1 MPYVDVLNELTII
14 HPGATPTDVAGG
26 PIDLSA
32 VRTQI
37 GVGTPLQ
44 IRILCEEAVI
54 TSDGSDAIKLDLRF
68 GTDGTD
74 PATGA
79 QVFWEKVYTGGT
91 KMVAGDE
98 ELVPMPLT
106 NLRYLWSF
114 LDGTEGA
121 SSTLTSGRIRIFIE
135 PHLG

>member
-1 MPYVDVLNELTII
+1 MPYVDVLNELSIEF
-14 HPGATPTDVAGG
+14 PGSTPASVNGG

-32 VRTQI
+32 VRSQV

-44 IRILCEEAVI
+44 IRICCEVDVETQHA
-54 TSDGSDAIKLDLRF
+54 SDAIRLNLQF
-68 GTDGTD
+68 GTNDTN

-79 QVFWEKVYTGGT
+79 EVFWDKVFSTTG

-98 ELVPMPLT
+98 ELVPLPLE
-106 NLRYLWSF
+106 NLRYLWAV
-114 LDGTEGA
+114 LDATQGD
-121 SSTLTSGRIRIFIE
+121 STHMTAGRIRIFIE